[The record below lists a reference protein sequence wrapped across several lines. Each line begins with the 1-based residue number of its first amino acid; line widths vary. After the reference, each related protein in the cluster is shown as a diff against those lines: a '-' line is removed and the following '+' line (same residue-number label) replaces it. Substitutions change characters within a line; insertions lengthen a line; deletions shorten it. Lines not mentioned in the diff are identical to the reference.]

1 MPNKPNEPNVPNE
14 PTSRTA
20 SQALK
25 NYDAWLRR
33 HPNADEQLHDRIEDI
48 LEDAGLTYDRV
59 SVRIKDR
66 DSFKAK
72 LANDNYPEYV
82 DFNSAYDLLGIRVIT
97 FHSSEIP
104 QLTEA
109 LSDEFDIVSIID
121 KAAENAR
128 AGRFGYASQHLI
140 VRDPIADK
148 HGPALL
154 EIQLRT
160 VLQHAWAEFEHDIRY
175 KNREDVDPQINRAFT
190 LAAGLIELAD
200 QQFDMIAE
208 HLEERKRAE
217 IERAA
222 PIEAASLPGEISS
235 LVGEKYP
242 TSRSEYY
249 SYAVEMLATHG
260 ITTHGQLADLLSEEH
275 VAALEEAMNYPYRPG
290 QVRLIDDML
299 LFTCGRDHIKKTV
312 HIGKYTESRPG
323 RLGNRWQKLGQTTL
337 KAASPSSD

>member
-1 MPNKPNEPNVPNE
+1 MRTMPKAR
-14 PTSRTA
+14 SR
-20 SQALK
+20 ALK
-25 NYDAWLRR
+25 KYDSWLRR
-33 HPNADEQLHDRIEDI
+33 QPDIDRQLQDRIVDI
-48 LEDAGLTYDRV
+48 LDDAGLTYDRV

-72 LANDNYPEYV
+72 LANDKYPEYV
-82 DFNSAYDLLGIRVIT
+82 DFDSAYDLLGIRVIT

-109 LSDEFDIVSIID
+109 LSDEFQIVSIID

-140 VRDPIADK
+140 VQDPVADE

-175 KNREDVDPQINRAFT
+175 KNRQEVDPQIHRAFT

-200 QQFDMIAE
+200 QQFDMIAA
-208 HLEERKRAE
+208 HLEERKSVE
-217 IERAA
+217 VERATN
-222 PIEAASLPGEISS
+222 IEAASLPDEISS

-249 SYAVEMLATHG
+249 SYAVEMLAAHG

-275 VAALEEAMNYPYRPG
+275 VAALETAMNYPYRPG

-299 LFTCGRDHIKKTV
+299 LFTYGREHIKKTV

-323 RLGNRWQKLGQTTL
+323 RLGNRWQKLGQRTL
-337 KAASPSSD
+337 TAASPSSD